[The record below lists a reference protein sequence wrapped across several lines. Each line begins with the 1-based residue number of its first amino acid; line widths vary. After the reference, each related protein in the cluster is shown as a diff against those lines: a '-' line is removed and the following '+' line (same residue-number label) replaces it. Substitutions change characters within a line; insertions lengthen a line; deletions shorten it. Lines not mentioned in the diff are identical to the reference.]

1 MRAPTF
7 NLADLWETL
16 CDSGPDAECLVA
28 PPLRH
33 TRGSLERAANRIAN
47 HLVST
52 GIRPGDRVGLYSR
65 NRAEYVEALLGC
77 WKCGAVPVNIN
88 WRYVADELR

>member
-16 CDSGPDAECLVA
+16 CDAGPEAECLVA
-28 PPLRH
+28 GPVRH
-33 TRGSLERAANRIAN
+33 TRGSLEAAANRVAN
-47 HLVST
+47 TLI
-52 GIRPGDRVGLYSR
+52 GRRIGPGDHVGIYSR

-77 WKCGAVPVNIN
+77 WKCGGC
-88 WRYVADELR
+88 R